1 MIVDAAVYQDGVRRA
16 DLTDIEVLWEECGTP
31 GTFAWIG
38 LHEPTT
44 EEFERVR
51 AEFGLH
57 ELAVEDAATGHQR
70 PKLEAY
76 GDSLFVV
83 LRTARYDDEHERVD
97 VGEID
102 IFLGT
107 GFLVAVRRGHP
118 ASLTT
123 VRADLEADPSRLALG
138 PVAVLHAIADRVVE
152 DYLPVVLGL
161 DNDIAEVESEV
172 FSDSRHRP
180 TERIYF
186 LKREV
191 LAFHRASA
199 PLLEVLMRITSN
211 SVLGVPSV
219 LHDYFRD
226 VQDELTRVVEQVSSQ
241 RELLNSV
248 LEANLTQVSVRQNND
263 MRAISAWV
271 AIAVVPTAVGGIYG
285 MNVDN
290 LPFAQHELGFAGI
303 MALMAA
309 ICGFLYWRLRKAGW
323 L

>member
-16 DLTDIEVLWEECGTP
+16 DLTDLDALWEACGGP
-31 GTFAWIG
+31 DTFAWIG
-38 LHEPTT
+38 LHDPTE

-51 AEFGLH
+51 HEFGLH

-83 LRTARYDDEHERVD
+83 LRTARYDDANERVD

-102 IFLGT
+102 IFCGHD
-107 GFLVAVRRGHP
+107 FLVAVRRGNP
-118 ASLTT
+118 AGLAT
-123 VRADLEADPSRLALG
+123 VRHTLEADPERLAMG

-152 DYLPVVLGL
+152 DYRPVVLGL
-161 DNDIAEVESEV
+161 DNDIAEVEQEV
-172 FSDSRHRP
+172 FSDSRVQP

-191 LAFHRASA
+191 LAFQRACS
-199 PLLEVLMRITSN
+199 PLLDVLGRITTN
-211 SVLGVPSV
+211 PVLGVPAG
-219 LHDYFRD
+219 LRDYFRD
-226 VQDELTRVVEQVSSQ
+226 VQDELTRVVDQTTTH
-241 RELLNSV
+241 RELLTSV
-248 LEANLTQVSVRQNND
+248 LEANLTQVSIRQNED

-271 AIAVVPTAVGGIYG
+271 AIAVVPTAVGGLYG
-285 MNVDN
+285 MNVDG
-290 LPFAQHELGFAGI
+290 LPFADDTWSFASI
-303 MALMAA
+303 AALTAA
-309 ICGFLYWRLRKAGW
+309 LCALLWWRLRRAGW